1 MDFNIDE
8 LVKEVATEKATAVS
22 KRTYFFHGTLKEVSA
37 RKSEDGTKAF
47 VRMTFAVI
55 GHPYRNTYIKE
66 VSANYLIELLPL
78 LNSYLPK
85 ADRSESLN
93 VLLKNLITKNVS
105 IKMWSSSYFDKA
117 KDKYVTD
124 AGFIQQ

>member
-22 KRTYFFHGTLKEVSA
+22 KRTYLFHGTLKDVQG
-37 RKSEDGTKAF
+37 RKSQDGTKAF
-47 VRMTFAVI
+47 VRLTFDVV

-78 LNSYLPK
+78 LNSYLPQ

-93 VLLKNLITKNVS
+93 VLLKNLITKKVS
-105 IKMWSSSYFDKA
+105 LKMWSSSFFDKA
-117 KDKYVTD
+117 NDKYVTD
-124 AGFIQQ
+124 AGFIQK